1 MVLCKKMVKLI
12 FEFQVYLYYFY
23 FFVAGAKMQSAL
35 EKIQNE
41 SVERKRILKKSKIL
55 GLTTNVIV
63 KQKRKKTKDMKK
75 AAKAKKQ

>member
-1 MVLCKKMVKLI
+1 
-12 FEFQVYLYYFY
+12 
-23 FFVAGAKMQSAL
+23 MQSAL

-63 KQKRKKTKDMKK
+63 KHKRKKTKDMKK
-75 AAKAKKQ
+75 AAKGKKAAK

>member
-1 MVLCKKMVKLI
+1 
-12 FEFQVYLYYFY
+12 
-23 FFVAGAKMQSAL
+23 MQSAL